1 MRSVSVKVAN
11 KYLLPIL
18 CGILLAAFGCQ
29 QVSKSHDPAQPPQ
42 HAKKEVPPATAQEIE
57 LLQKILHGRPNDS
70 AALFNLALDEASIG
84 QRETAIDLLRQMANA
99 HAGLDPREPAG
110 RPFKDFVADPR
121 FVSLVAQI
129 EKENPP
135 VIRSEPAF
143 VIHERDLAPEGIAY
157 DPVDKSFYISS
168 VTKSKIVRIT
178 ADGEAEDFKQ
188 SGQDGLGL
196 TLGMKVDA
204 PRRLLWVV
212 SIPAHL
218 ETGQSTSGVFQYDLR
233 TGALRFKHQLPP
245 GSAGFLNDVALRSS
259 GEAFA
264 TNTGTGE
271 VFRMSSDHDGIEL
284 LLPANSVP
292 QANGISL
299 SSDERVLFVG
309 GWIGIAR
316 IDLATKQFQLL
327 RKADNISDAGL
338 DGMYFYKQSLI
349 GIQNPDLH
357 PGRVMRYFLNPAMDT
372 ITRAEILE
380 SYNPR
385 FDIPTTGT
393 LVRDSLYFM
402 ANTQIEK
409 REQSGSSPAREPW
422 QEIQVVKLKL

>member
-1 MRSVSVKVAN
+1 MRDR
-11 KYLLPIL
+11 P
-18 CGILLAAFGCQ
+18 G
-29 QVSKSHDPAQPPQ
+29 DP
-42 HAKKEVPPATAQEIE
+42 
-57 LLQKILHGRPNDS
+57 

-84 QRETAIDLLRQMANA
+84 QREKAIDHLRQMANA
-99 HAGLDPREPAG
+99 HTGMDPREPAG
-110 RPFKDFVADPR
+110 RPFKDFAADPR
-121 FVSLVAQI
+121 FVLLVAQI

-135 VIRSEPAF
+135 VIRSQPAF
-143 VIHERDLAPEGIAY
+143 VIPERDLAPEGIAY

-168 VTKSKIVRIT
+168 VTKSKIVRVR
-178 ADGEAEDFKQ
+178 ADGETEDFKQ
-188 SGQDGLGL
+188 PGQDGLGL
-196 TLGMKVDA
+196 TLGLKVDA
-204 PRRLLWVV
+204 RRRLLWVV

-292 QANGISL
+292 QANGITL
-299 SSDERVLFVG
+299 SSDERVLFVA

-316 IDLATKQFQLL
+316 VDLATKQFQLL
-327 RKADNISDAGL
+327 RKEDNISDAGL

-357 PGRVMRYFLNPAMDT
+357 PGRVMRYFLNATLDT
-372 ITRAEILE
+372 ITRAEVLE

-409 REQSGSSPAREPW
+409 REQNGSSPDRW